1 MDISRDQAAVNNNRE
16 AELSCRDH
24 YLPRRVTLHARFR
37 NRDCFEERVYEVLNY
52 DEPTRKIQTK
62 IGCRKFA
69 LAVQSLPRDKS
80 KFRQRTSCFYISH
93 LNDRTVRTWNNLSN
107 RTLYSLKKFLR
118 RRSFYVMDDFTIQ
131 NVNTTLFS
139 SFFSFLSFFFF
150 SLG

>member
-1 MDISRDQAAVNNNRE
+1 MDISAGQAAVNNNGE

-24 YLPRRVTLHARFR
+24 YLPRRVTLHAGFR

-69 LAVQSLPRDKS
+69 LAIQSSPRDKS
-80 KFRQRTSCFYISH
+80 KFRQRTSCFYISN
-93 LNDRTVRTWNNLSN
+93 LNDQTVRTWSNLSN
-107 RTLYSLKKFLR
+107 RTLYSLKKFLWK
-118 RRSFYVMDDFTIQ
+118 RSFYVIDDFTIQ
-131 NVNTTLFS
+131 IVNTTLFS
-139 SFFSFLSFFFF
+139 SFFSFFLFAF